1 MRRFSSLL
9 LVIAI
14 LLSAC
19 AQAPQIDPD
28 LKTQIWLKHQ
38 IAVGSV
44 LSWEIKGRVAV
55 KNDKESGTVTLFW
68 NQNLNEYELRF
79 IAPLG
84 QGTYI
89 LTGSAAGVV
98 MQTAKDTTIKAN
110 NAEQLLREILGWD
123 VHLNGLKYWIRGL
136 PEPDVNYSNLLL
148 DDKGRL
154 TNLEQSGF
162 HVSVS
167 SYISQGDISLPGKI
181 KIKSD
186 NIQLKV
192 AIQNWDI

>member
-1 MRRFSSLL
+1 VRRFSFLL
-9 LVIAI
+9 LAIAV

-28 LKTQIWLKHQ
+28 LKTQFWLEQQ
-38 IAVGSV
+38 IAASAIQ
-44 LSWEIKGRVAV
+44 SWQIKGRVAV

-98 MQTAKDTTIKAN
+98 MQTAKESIIKAN
-110 NAEQLLREILGWD
+110 SAEQLLRQTLGWD
-123 VHLNGLKYWIRGL
+123 VHLDGLKYWVRGL
-136 PEPDVNYSNLLL
+136 PEPDVHYSNLLL

-154 TNLEQSGF
+154 INLEQSGF

-167 SYISQGDISLPGKI
+167 SYINQGDISLPKKI

-186 NIQLKV
+186 KIQLKV
-192 AIQNWDI
+192 AIQDWQI

>member
-1 MRRFSSLL
+1 VRRFSFLL
-9 LVIAI
+9 LAIAV

-19 AQAPQIDPD
+19 TQAPKIDPD
-28 LKTQIWLKHQ
+28 LKTQFWLEQQ
-38 IAVGSV
+38 IAASAIQ
-44 LSWEIKGRVAV
+44 SWQIKGRVAV

-98 MQTAKDTTIKAN
+98 MQTAKESIIKAN
-110 NAEQLLREILGWD
+110 SAEQLLRETLGWD
-123 VHLNGLKYWIRGL
+123 VHLNGLKYWVRGL
-136 PEPDVNYSNLLL
+136 PEPDVHYSNLLL

-154 TNLEQSGF
+154 INLEQSGF

-167 SYISQGDISLPGKI
+167 SYINQGDISLPKKI

-192 AIQNWDI
+192 AIQDWQI

>member
-1 MRRFSSLL
+1 MRRFSLL
-9 LVIAI
+9 LLAIAI

-19 AQAPQIDPD
+19 AQTPQIDPD
-28 LKTQIWLKHQ
+28 LKTQFWLEHQ
-38 IAVGSV
+38 IAAASV

-68 NQNLNEYELRF
+68 NQKLDEYELRF

-89 LTGSAAGVV
+89 LTGSEAGVV
-98 MQTAKDTTIKAN
+98 MQTAKESIIKAN
-110 NAEQLLREILGWD
+110 SAEQLLRETLGWD
-123 VHLNGLKYWIRGL
+123 VHLDGLKYWIRGL
-136 PEPDVNYSNLLL
+136 PEPNINYSNLLL

-162 HVSVS
+162 HISVS
-167 SYISQGDISLPGKI
+167 SYINQGDISLPEKI

-186 NIQLKV
+186 KIQLKV
-192 AIQNWDI
+192 AIQNWNI

>member
-1 MRRFSSLL
+1 MRRFSFLL
-9 LVIAI
+9 LAIAI

-19 AQAPQIDPD
+19 AQAPQIAPD
-28 LKTQIWLKHQ
+28 LKTQFWLEHQ
-38 IAVGSV
+38 VAASSV

-68 NQNLNEYELRF
+68 DQNLDEYELRF

-98 MQTAKDTTIKAN
+98 MQAAKDKVIKAN
-110 NAEQLLREILGWD
+110 NAEQLLREVLGWD

-136 PEPDVNYSNLLL
+136 PEPGIHYSSLLL

-167 SYISQGDISLPGKI
+167 SYTSQGDISLPEKI

-186 NIQLKV
+186 KIQLKV